1 MGGEAPVHAAGGP
14 PDQLPA
20 PDSRRRSETLPIVK
34 AADKLSAY
42 IKCVEELKAGNQ
54 EFESAARQTMAAMK
68 AMDLP
73 ELTYFLEEFLPA
85 FSLNLDQLE

>member
-1 MGGEAPVHAAGGP
+1 MVWGTSCRTSCEEHPVKSSNIRI
-14 PDQLPA
+14 PA
-20 PDSRRRSETLPIVK
+20 LPIVK

>member
-1 MGGEAPVHAAGGP
+1 
-14 PDQLPA
+14 
-20 PDSRRRSETLPIVK
+20 
-34 AADKLSAY
+34 
-42 IKCVEELKAGNQ
+42 
-54 EFESAARQTMAAMK
+54 MAAMK